1 MTKTIVLGDQLIP
14 SIKKPIEFISQIGV
28 VDSKVVEV
36 DETEWAPHHWKY
48 IELICKDYA
57 LKLDLIFAYND
68 PNARGDGVLILG
80 RWNDGVVEQYD

>member
-1 MTKTIVLGDQLIP
+1 MTKTIVIGDQHLP
-14 SIKKPIEFISQIGV
+14 VIKKPIEFISQIGV

-36 DETEWAPHHWKY
+36 DEAASEPHDWKY
-48 IELICKDYA
+48 IELICKGYA

-68 PNARGDGVLILG
+68 PNARGGGVLMLG